1 MQTLARALILFLTA
15 VVALTARD
23 PTGRLFVTNE
33 GDDTVSVIDAKS
45 GDLVKVI
52 EIGGR
57 PRGIGFSPDRTHV
70 YVALGDDNAIG
81 VIDTA
86 TLAVVEKIPAGSDPE
101 AFAVHPNGHI
111 YLSNEDDGEASV
123 LNPENGEILA
133 QIKVGIEPEGVA
145 IGPGG
150 TRVYVTSESTNMV
163 HVVSVPEHEVVA
175 NILVGARPREID
187 FSADGKYGFVTCEV
201 GGEVVKW
208 ELETNKIVQRKKLR
222 REIRLVKPKG
232 IRRGPDDKSFFIAT
246 GRGDVVAV
254 LDADTLDL
262 QATIPVGRR
271 VWGMAFS
278 RDGKMLY
285 VTNGLD
291 NDLSVIDVDARRE
304 IKRIPTGEMPW
315 GVIFDD

>member
-1 MQTLARALILFLTA
+1 M
-15 VVALTARD
+15 ARD

-45 GDLVKVI
+45 GELVQAI
-52 EIGGR
+52 QIGGR
-57 PRGIGFSPDRTHV
+57 PRGIGFSPDRSRV
-70 YVALGDDNAIG
+70 SVALGDDNASA

-86 TLAVVEKIPAGSDPE
+86 TLAIIEKLPAGSDPE

-111 YLSNEDDGEASV
+111 YLSNEDEGEASV

-133 QIKVGIEPEGVA
+133 QVKVGIEPEGVA
-145 IGPGG
+145 IGPDG
-150 TRVYVTSESTNMV
+150 TRVYVTSESTSMV
-163 HVVSVPEHEVVA
+163 HVISVPEHEVVA
-175 NILVGARPREID
+175 NILVGARPREIA
-187 FSADGKYGFVTCEV
+187 FSEDGKYGYVTCEV

-208 ELETNKIVQRKKLR
+208 ELATNKIVQRKKLR

-254 LDADTLDL
+254 LDAETLDL

-278 RDGKMLY
+278 GDGKTLY

-291 NDLSVIDVDARRE
+291 NDISVIDVDARKE
-304 IKRIPTGEMPW
+304 IKRIPAGDMPW